1 MQFDVSTMLTTLAGL
16 SIIAFAPMDWGIL
29 AAGTSRLNAVDD
41 KVFVRGSRSFSNLR
55 VFKLEP
61 QADKGRM
68 GIGIREA
75 RC

>member
-1 MQFDVSTMLTTLAGL
+1 
-16 SIIAFAPMDWGIL
+16 MDWGIL

-75 RC
+75 KC